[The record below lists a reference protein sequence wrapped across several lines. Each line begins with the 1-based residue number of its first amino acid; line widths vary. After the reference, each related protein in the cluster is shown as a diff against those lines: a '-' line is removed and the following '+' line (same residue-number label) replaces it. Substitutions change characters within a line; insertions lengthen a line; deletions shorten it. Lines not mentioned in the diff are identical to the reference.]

1 VTVTGEVASPV
12 TLEVPIG
19 TSYQTLIDRAGGPK
33 QPDDFVAL
41 IGGPCMGALESDWS
55 KPVTKTTGGIIV
67 LRADHPLVA
76 TKTNDF
82 ARDVKLAKAVCC
94 QCSLCTQMCPRNALG
109 LKVEPHK
116 AMRAAANGDGALLG
130 DVNGVFSCCNCGLCT
145 YYACNFGLNP
155 SAMMTRMK
163 EGLSRAGVKPEK
175 KVAFPVSE
183 GYALTKLPVYRL
195 ESRMGMDRFEANAP
209 LVREELAVSAVTI
222 PLKMHIGA
230 AAEAVVA
237 VGARVKKGDLIARIP
252 EGKMGANVHASID
265 GTIAAVDGQAIRIVR

>member
-1 VTVTGEVASPV
+1 M
-12 TLEVPIG
+12 
-19 TSYQTLIDRAGGPK
+19 LIDRAGGPK
-33 QPDDFVAL
+33 SADGYVAL
-41 IGGPCMGALESDWS
+41 IGGPCMGALEYDWS

-67 LRADHPLVA
+67 LKRDHPLIA
-76 TKTNDF
+76 AKTDDY

-155 SAMMTRMK
+155 AYMMTRMK

-175 KVAFPVSE
+175 RIAYDVSA

-195 ESRMGMDRFEANAP
+195 QSRMDVAQYDAGAP
-209 LVREELAVSAVTI
+209 FVREELAVSSVTI

-230 AAEAVVA
+230 AAEAVVS
-237 VGARVKKGDLIARIP
+237 VGDRVKKGDLIARIP

-265 GTIAAVDGQAIRIVR
+265 GTVATVDGQAIRIER